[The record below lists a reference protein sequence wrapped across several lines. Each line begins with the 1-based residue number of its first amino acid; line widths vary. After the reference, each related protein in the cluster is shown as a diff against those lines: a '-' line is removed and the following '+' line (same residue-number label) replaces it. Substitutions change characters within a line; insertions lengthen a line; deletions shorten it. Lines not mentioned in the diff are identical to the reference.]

1 MTRRLSV
8 YYIISDIIAS
18 AAVWAL
24 FFLIRN
30 RISGTDYTFNTLF
43 TGRFIASAALVSLSW
58 VMIFAATGFYSVS
71 LKRSRLAELAYSVIV
86 TVIGVFI
93 QFFIILAKGIIT
105 DNTLYLYFLAILFLL
120 QFTFTYIP
128 RLTITSSTA
137 RKVHRGLL
145 GYNTI
150 IIGSN
155 GKALEIFK
163 KIKQEK
169 IPSGNILKGFVSL
182 REGGSGVLDEYLPR
196 LGILKDLSAIIEK
209 QKIEEVILALEG
221 DEHETIGEVTA
232 CLEFSNITIKA
243 IPSLKDYLTGRV
255 EQSAIFGT
263 PLLEIS
269 DHVLPVWQAI
279 VKKTMDYSLAL
290 FFLIILSPFLLLIGF
305 IIRFTGKGP
314 VIFTQ
319 ERIGKH
325 GRPFRMYK
333 FRSMYNEAEKGQPLL
348 SSSTDQR
355 VTPFGRFMRKHR
367 VDEIPNLVNVLK
379 GEMSLVGPRPE
390 RQYFID
396 QIVGKAPHFRRLLK
410 VKPGITSWGQVKYGY
425 ASNVDQMIERL
436 EFDLLY
442 LDNMSLLIDLK
453 IMIYT
458 ILIIVKGKGV

>member
-8 YYIISDIIAS
+8 YYIISDLIAS
-18 AAVWAL
+18 AAAWAL
-24 FFLIRN
+24 FSLIRN
-30 RISGTDYTFNTLF
+30 RISGVDFTFATLL
-43 TGRFIASAALVSLSW
+43 TGKFIATAAVVSLSW
-58 VMIFAATGFYSVS
+58 VLIFAVTGFYSVS
-71 LKRSRLAELAYSVIV
+71 LKRSRLAELAYSIAV
-86 TVIGVFI
+86 TVTGVFI
-93 QFFIILAKGIIT
+93 QFFIILSEGIIS
-105 DNTLYLYFLAILFLL
+105 DNTQYLYFLEMLFVL
-120 QFTFTYIP
+120 QFSLTYIP
-128 RLTITSSTA
+128 RLAITSSTA
-137 RKVHRGLL
+137 RKVHKGVL

-155 GKALEIFK
+155 GKALEIFR

-182 REGGSGVLDEYLPR
+182 KEEEAGILAEHLPR
-196 LGILKDLSAIIEK
+196 LGILRDLPS
-209 QKIEEVILALEG
+209 
-221 DEHETIGEVTA
+221 IGEVTGL
-232 CLEFSNITIKA
+232 LEFSNITIKA

-269 DHVLPVWQAI
+269 DHIMPVWQSA

-290 FFLIILSPFLLLIGF
+290 FMLVILSPFLVVVGI
-305 IIRFTGKGP
+305 IIRLTGKGP

-325 GRPFRMYK
+325 GKPFRMYK
-333 FRSMYNEAEKGQPLL
+333 FRSMYDGAEKGEPLL
-348 SSSTDQR
+348 SSRADPR
-355 VTPFGRFMRKHR
+355 VTAFGRFMRKHR
-367 VDEIPNLVNVLK
+367 IDEIPNLINVLK

-390 RQYFID
+390 RQFFID
-396 QIVGKAPHFRRLLK
+396 QIVEKAPHYRRLLK

-425 ASNVDQMIERL
+425 ASNVDQMVERL
-436 EFDLLY
+436 EYDLLY
-442 LDNMSLLIDLK
+442 LDNMSLLIDMK

>member
-8 YYIISDIIAS
+8 YYIISDLIAS
-18 AAVWAL
+18 AAAWAL
-24 FFLIRN
+24 FSLIRN
-30 RISGTDYTFNTLF
+30 RISGVDFTFATLL
-43 TGRFIASAALVSLSW
+43 TGKFIATAAVVSLSW
-58 VMIFAATGFYSVS
+58 VLIFAVTGFYSVS
-71 LKRSRLAELAYSVIV
+71 LKRSRLAELAYSIAV
-86 TVIGVFI
+86 TVTGVFI
-93 QFFIILAKGIIT
+93 QFFIILSEGIIS
-105 DNTLYLYFLAILFLL
+105 DNTQYLYFLEMLFVL
-120 QFTFTYIP
+120 QFSLTYIP
-128 RLTITSSTA
+128 RLAITSSTA
-137 RKVHRGLL
+137 RKVHKGVL

-155 GKALEIFK
+155 GKALEIFR

-182 REGGSGVLDEYLPR
+182 KEEEAGILAEHLPR
-196 LGILKDLSAIIEK
+196 LGILRDLPSIIEK
-209 QKIEEVILALEG
+209 HRIEEVILALEG
-221 DEHETIGEVTA
+221 DEHKTIGEVTGL
-232 CLEFSNITIKA
+232 LEFSNITIKA

-269 DHVLPVWQAI
+269 DHIMPVWQSA

-290 FFLIILSPFLLLIGF
+290 FMLVILSPFLVVVGI
-305 IIRFTGKGP
+305 IIRLTGKGP

-325 GRPFRMYK
+325 GKPFRMYK
-333 FRSMYNEAEKGQPLL
+333 FRSMYDGAEKGEPLL
-348 SSSTDQR
+348 SSRADPR
-355 VTPFGRFMRKHR
+355 VTAFGRFMRKHR
-367 VDEIPNLVNVLK
+367 IDEIPNLINVLK

-390 RQYFID
+390 RQFFID
-396 QIVGKAPHFRRLLK
+396 QIVEKAPHYRRLLK

-425 ASNVDQMIERL
+425 ASNVDQMVERL
-436 EFDLLY
+436 EYDLLY
-442 LDNMSLLIDLK
+442 LDNMSLLIDMK